1 LRNPCAWYQGQSRAR
16 KSFFRLRVDRL
27 EHPPFSSQKKGAV
40 RVQLDAQVLRIA
52 IPSKGRLQEAS
63 ENLLKAAGIKYRKRD
78 RALFAHVENI
88 PAAILF
94 VRPDDIPLLVAE
106 GAADLGMV
114 GEDLVREARCEKRVV
129 RKLDLGFGKCRLC
142 VAARIKDGFKSAKAL
157 KGKKVAASMIGHAKD
172 FFRKQKIDV
181 QLLEVSGSV
190 EIMVALGLADGIVD
204 LVESGDTL
212 RDNGLDVIET
222 IAHSQAILIE
232 SPTTRDAKLCSLIAR
247 RIEGV
252 LTAQQWTLLEYN
264 VPRAK
269 LKQAEKVTPGF
280 NSPTI
285 ADLEDPKWVSVKV
298 MIPKKSS
305 VEIMDKLEA
314 LGASAILETSILNCR
329 L

>member
-1 LRNPCAWYQGQSRAR
+1 M
-16 KSFFRLRVDRL
+16 
-27 EHPPFSSQKKGAV
+27 
-40 RVQLDAQVLRIA
+40 QLDANTLRIA
-52 IPSKGRLQEAS
+52 IPSKGRLQESS
-63 ENLLKAAGIKYRKRD
+63 EALLKAAGIKYRKRD
-78 RALFAHVENI
+78 RALFAHVDSVR
-88 PAAILF
+88 AAILF

-106 GAADLGMV
+106 GAADMGMV
-114 GEDLVREARCEKRVV
+114 GEDLIHEAHCEGRVKVRQK
-129 RKLDLGFGKCRLC
+129 LGFGQCRLC
-142 VAARIKDGFKSAKAL
+142 VATRTHGGPKTVKGL
-157 KGKKVAASMIGHAKD
+157 KGKKIAASMSVTAQE
-172 FFRKQKIDV
+172 FFRKNKVPV

-190 EIMVALGLADGIVD
+190 EIMVALGLADAIVD

-212 RDNGLDVIET
+212 RDNGLEVIET
-222 IAHSQAILIE
+222 ISTSQAVLIE
-232 SPTTRDAKLCSLIAR
+232 TPKPRDAKLCNLITR

-269 LKQAEKVTPGF
+269 LKDAEKITPGF

-285 ADLEDPKWVSVKV
+285 SDLEDAKWVAVKV

-314 LGASAILETSILNCR
+314 LGASAILETQMINCR